1 MKCIT
6 LAQLIEFHRRIT
18 IKTGGSDGVR
28 DKGLLESALNR
39 PFATFSGEDLY
50 TPIERKIAVVT
61 HSLISNH
68 GFVDGNKRIGVSTM
82 ILLSKLNNIKL
93 EFTQEELVELG
104 IGTAE
109 GKYLEEDIE
118 VNESEALQKTLD
130 KVKEPVENDNVNHP
144 SHYTDGNI
152 EVMDFIED
160 KQLNFTRGNVIKYVS
175 RAGKKDPNKEL
186 EDLKKAMWY
195 LNREIERLEKEK
207 K

>member
-50 TPIERKIAVVT
+50 TPIEKKIAVVT
-61 HSLISNH
+61 HSLISNQ
-68 GFVDGNKRIGVSTM
+68 IGVSTM

-109 GKYLEEDIE
+109 GKYLEEDIF
-118 VNESEALQKTLD
+118 NWIM
-130 KVKEPVENDNVNHP
+130 NHK
-144 SHYTDGNI
+144 I
-152 EVMDFIED
+152 
-160 KQLNFTRGNVIKYVS
+160 
-175 RAGKKDPNKEL
+175 
-186 EDLKKAMWY
+186 
-195 LNREIERLEKEK
+195 
-207 K
+207 

>member
-50 TPIERKIAVVT
+50 TPIEKKIAVVT

-109 GKYLEEDIE
+109 GKYLEEDIF
-118 VNESEALQKTLD
+118 NWIM
-130 KVKEPVENDNVNHP
+130 NHK
-144 SHYTDGNI
+144 I
-152 EVMDFIED
+152 
-160 KQLNFTRGNVIKYVS
+160 
-175 RAGKKDPNKEL
+175 
-186 EDLKKAMWY
+186 
-195 LNREIERLEKEK
+195 EK
-207 K
+207 KSLCKIYKLFLDY

>member
-50 TPIERKIAVVT
+50 TPIEKKIAVVT

-68 GFVDGNKRIGVSTM
+68 GFVDGNKR
-82 ILLSKLNNIKL
+82 
-93 EFTQEELVELG
+93 EELVELG

-109 GKYLEEDIE
+109 GKYLEEDIF
-118 VNESEALQKTLD
+118 NWIM
-130 KVKEPVENDNVNHP
+130 NHK
-144 SHYTDGNI
+144 I
-152 EVMDFIED
+152 
-160 KQLNFTRGNVIKYVS
+160 
-175 RAGKKDPNKEL
+175 
-186 EDLKKAMWY
+186 
-195 LNREIERLEKEK
+195 
-207 K
+207 

>member
-6 LAQLIEFHRRIT
+6 LTQLIEFHRRIT
-18 IKTGGSDGVR
+18 IKTGGSDGIR

-50 TPIERKIAVVT
+50 TPIEKKIAVVT

-109 GKYLEEDIE
+109 GKYLEEDIF
-118 VNESEALQKTLD
+118 NWIM
-130 KVKEPVENDNVNHP
+130 NHK
-144 SHYTDGNI
+144 I
-152 EVMDFIED
+152 
-160 KQLNFTRGNVIKYVS
+160 
-175 RAGKKDPNKEL
+175 
-186 EDLKKAMWY
+186 
-195 LNREIERLEKEK
+195 
-207 K
+207 